1 MMKAVKNSD
10 LSKQHHAY
18 FMMQCTI
25 WWRAVG
31 ITRSMTGEQY
41 LASVTLPLEGCCPWN
56 RRSAYAGSVCRR
68 NAELH
73 EFPRSLQSILTDAVP
88 CYLGQE
94 PTKKYGWT
102 ALSIFATAVPSD
114 TLSNRLRHHCQSL
127 HRVKRTSQLLCWL
140 LLLAPSE
147 STLGKDCSQ
156 NVGALVLF

>member
-1 MMKAVKNSD
+1 MACGGNYMGNDGRAVSCIGHTTVGMAAVKGTDGMLSFKSCQV
-10 LSKQHHAY
+10 LSKA
-18 FMMQCTI
+18 FVPI
-25 WWRAVG
+25 
-31 ITRSMTGEQY
+31 
-41 LASVTLPLEGCCPWN
+41 P
-56 RRSAYAGSVCRR
+56 YAGSVCRR

-147 STLGKDCSQ
+147 STLGKDCYQ